1 MLARFEIMRFYDER
15 TVFGLRMRIKMLLWV
30 QVQSL
35 SLTAKY

>member
-1 MLARFEIMRFYDER
+1 MFARFEIMWFYDES
-15 TVFGLRMRIKMLLWV
+15 TVFGLWIHIKMLLWV